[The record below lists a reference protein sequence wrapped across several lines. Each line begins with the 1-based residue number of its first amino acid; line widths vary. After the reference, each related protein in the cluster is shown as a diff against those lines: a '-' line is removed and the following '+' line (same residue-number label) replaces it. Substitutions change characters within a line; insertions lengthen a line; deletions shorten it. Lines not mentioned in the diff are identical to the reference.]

1 MALTITMEPNE
12 NGWYTAGSVPVRI
25 EFSDPLDAEGKEE
38 SGISSVQYKWVNSKT
53 VPASGFTNASQTQ
66 IAAGELSSSHAVN
79 GEWYLYYKVVDHAG
93 NETSGF
99 SELIKRDAVAP
110 TISKVTGPS
119 EGVKASEG
127 FTFTGGFR
135 HTGNFRWIYDRKT
148 EHSSGRTGS

>member
-1 MALTITMEPNE
+1 M
-12 NGWYTAGSVPVRI
+12 
-25 EFSDPLDAEGKEE
+25 
-38 SGISSVQYKWVNSKT
+38 
-53 VPASGFTNASQTQ
+53 PASGFTNASQTQ

-127 FTFTGGFR
+127 FTFTAVSGTLGTSGGFMTGR
-135 HTGNFRWIYDRKT
+135 QSTVPEEQAAKLAERTNAGSLTGNLKVTEAGTYRFRIYTYAGKT
-148 EHSSGRTGS
+148 SNLYSRYVYKISFNSQ